1 MKTVSQLIDMKQKQ
15 TKISMVTAYDFPSA
29 KQVEAA
35 GIDMILVGDSLGM
48 TVLGYES
55 TIQSDIST
63 DIIHHGRAVRRGAP
77 NTFVVV
83 DMPIG

>member
-35 GIDMILVGDSLGM
+35 GIDMILVGYSLGM
-48 TVLGYES
+48 TVLGYED
-55 TIQSDIST
+55 TISDVSRY
-63 DIIHHGRAVRRGAP
+63 DSSRSCSKKRR
-77 NTFVVV
+77 TKY
-83 DMPIG
+83 ICSC